1 MQVIEPS
8 WEIWDRKINTDIYR
22 KIEDVAR
29 ICYKSETNSN
39 NASLGKL
46 TAKLVKSGHE
56 AMLEHDSMSA
66 KFICDRAISHQL
78 VRHRLCSFAQES
90 QRYCNYALDRFDQGV
105 VFVRPYK
112 FKLNTWQYDR
122 WYEAMSYAEKAYMD
136 LLSSGETPEWARSV
150 LPNSTK
156 TELLITANWRE
167 WRHIFRLRAA
177 ANAHPQMVQLMAQL
191 LKYLKQMIPPLFDDI
206 SSVPW
211 DYSTFGL
218 TN

>member
-8 WEIWDRKINTDIYR
+8 WEIWDRKINIDIYR
-22 KIEDVAR
+22 KIEDAAR
-29 ICYKSETNSN
+29 ICYKSEA
-39 NASLGKL
+39 ASSRAIPGKL

-56 AMLEHDSMSA
+56 AMLEHDSMSV

-90 QRYCNYALDRFDQGV
+90 QRYCNYSQDRFDHGV

-112 FKLNTWQYDR
+112 FKLNTWAYDR
-122 WYEAMSYAEKAYMD
+122 WYASMEQSEKAYMD
-136 LLSSGETPEWARSV
+136 LLSSGETPDWARSV

-167 WRHIFRLRAA
+167 WRHIFNLRAA
-177 ANAHPQMVQLMAQL
+177 ADAHP
-191 LKYLKQMIPPLFDDI
+191 P
-206 SSVPW
+206 
-211 DYSTFGL
+211 
-218 TN
+218 